1 MVTMLGCIFAQQ
13 SNMSKENQITIFN
26 SSILTVLFIVFLVLK
41 LTGNIDWSW
50 WWVTS
55 PLWIPI
61 VLAIGFVV
69 LIMVVAILI
78 IILNKGDV

>member
-1 MVTMLGCIFAQQ
+1 
-13 SNMSKENQITIFN
+13 MSKENQITIFN
-26 SSILTVLFIVFLVLK
+26 SGLPTLLFIVFLVLK

-55 PLWIPI
+55 PLWIP
-61 VLAIGFVV
+61 LAILIGFAV
-69 LIMVVAILI
+69 LIVIVAIII